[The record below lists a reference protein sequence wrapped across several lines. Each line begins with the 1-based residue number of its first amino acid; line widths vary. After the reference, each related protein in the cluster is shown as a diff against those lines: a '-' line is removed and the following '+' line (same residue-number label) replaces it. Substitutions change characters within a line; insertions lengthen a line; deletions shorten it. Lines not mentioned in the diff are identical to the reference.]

1 MMNEQISAWVDGEV
15 EQGEA
20 RQVVDAMLQHDAQR
34 QTCELY
40 WMIGDALRGLPASG
54 RALAPQVM
62 RALAS
67 EPTVLAP
74 RPVLAAPA
82 GGLRWMPMAAAVAGV
97 AVAAWMGLSM
107 WAPARQAATQSMA
120 LSAPPETVAQAQAPA
135 QSGLAGE
142 QAYFMA
148 HQASAVGA
156 PMAGVA
162 QYIRAVSDERVGGR

>member
-40 WMIGDALRGLPASG
+40 WMIGDALRGLPVKESV
-54 RALAPQVM
+54 LAPQVM

-74 RPVLAAPA
+74 RPVLAAPV

-107 WAPARQAATQSMA
+107 WAPVRQAATQPVA
-120 LSAPPETVAQAQAPA
+120 LGAPPEIQAQAP
-135 QSGLAGE
+135 SGLAGE